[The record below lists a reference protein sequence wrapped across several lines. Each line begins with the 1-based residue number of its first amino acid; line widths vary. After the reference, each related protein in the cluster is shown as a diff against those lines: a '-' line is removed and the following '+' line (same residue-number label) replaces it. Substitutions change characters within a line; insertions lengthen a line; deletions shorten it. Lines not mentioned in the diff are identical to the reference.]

1 MSTIQ
6 VKHDDIIR
14 RLAKVKDALGALQL
28 PNPNQ
33 QTLGKNQLDFT
44 EQWKTREAGIA
55 SDVAAYIEIVAKN
68 IEDTCSSV
76 DSIKQQDEAI
86 ANSMTK

>member
-14 RLAKVKDALGALQL
+14 RLAKVKDALGTLHL
-28 PNPNQ
+28 PNSNQ
-33 QTLGKNQLDFT
+33 QALGKNRLNFT
-44 EQWKTREAGIA
+44 DLWKTREADIA
-55 SDVAAYIEIVAKN
+55 SDIAAYIEKVARN
-68 IEDTCSSV
+68 IADTRSNV